1 MVNFLEKRQDVTW
14 TSPSGK
20 VFVLKTLVNEYTRK
34 HIGEVK
40 ENPKTTYTASS
51 SSSSGKKRRHNSS
64 GVSTSRSKKRVG
76 DSNDTFTDLGVG
88 GKDVPL
94 EVLFVG
100 DNHDTEADAFEAALC
115 EIGKSKLRLA
125 YGNEFTVNVI
135 NFSRKN
141 HLTEQINKTTI
152 SVSFHQTS
160 ATTYPNSSK
169 SNSKQVKAAAA
180 ETNTISAENFE
191 AAVSEV
197 SKSQARMIKFTNSYN
212 KMMSKVSGA
221 LSAANSI
228 TVKSILSD
236 IMGQDVMSNAFTMTS
251 QLQIAISQA
260 IGLEYKVKR
269 LGSGFTLPGSLA
281 SIKSSLSGLL
291 SGLKSSGT
299 SYPLSAEQ
307 IDELIM
313 NDTTAQAVLTAVAEN
328 ITESDYITRSEAIAA
343 VNDFADMADGWNNY
357 VDEEYQKI
365 EDLSQAFVRNSDI
378 NEVVVSAINAVI
390 EKSYE
395 LKIEKTLILTENEST
410 VNLAYKH
417 YNNDFAIDPEGAI
430 EYLIESNGWG
440 DDLFYLVPKG
450 TEVKLYV

>member
-1 MVNFLEKRQDVTW
+1 MVNFLEKRQDITW
-14 TSPSGK
+14 TSPTGK
-20 VFVLKTLVNEYTRK
+20 VFTLKALESGYSRK

-51 SSSSGKKRRHNSS
+51 SSSSGKKGNRNSS
-64 GVSTSRSKKRVG
+64 GVSTSRSKKRVQ
-76 DSNDTFTDLGVG
+76 DSNDTFTDLGIG
-88 GKDVPL
+88 GKDVSMDF
-94 EVLFVG
+94 LFIG
-100 DNHDTEADAFEAALC
+100 NNHDTDAEKFTNALC

-125 YGNEFTVNVI
+125 YGNEFTVNVL
-135 NFSRKN
+135 NFSVKN
-141 HLTEQINKTTI
+141 NLLEQINKTTV

-169 SNSKQVKAAAA
+169 SNTKKVKAAAA

-191 AAVSEV
+191 AAVAEV
-197 SKSQARMIKFTNSYN
+197 SKSQARMSKFTDSYN
-212 KMMSKVSGA
+212 KMMSKVSNS

-260 IGLEYKVKR
+260 IGLSYKVNK
-269 LGSGFTLPGSLA
+269 LGSGFTLPTSLL

-291 SGLKSSGT
+291 GGLKSSGT
-299 SYPLSAEQ
+299 SYPLSQEQ

-328 ITESDYITRSEAIAA
+328 ITENKFTTRNEAITA
-343 VNDFADMADGWNNY
+343 VNDLVDIADDWNNY

-365 EDLSQAFVRNSDI
+365 EDLSQAFVRDSAI
-378 NEVVVSAINAVI
+378 NEVVISAVNAVI
-390 EKSYE
+390 EKSYG
-395 LKIEKTLILTENEST
+395 LKIEKTIILTDDEST
-410 VNLAYKH
+410 VNAAYK
-417 YNNDFAIDPEGAI
+417 YYPNDFAIDPEGAI
-430 EYLIESNGWG
+430 EYLVDSNGWG
-440 DDLFYLVPKG
+440 DDMFYLLPKG
-450 TEVKLYV
+450 TEVKIYV